1 METRGFQVRVKYW
14 SSKEVFKVGWSGEF
28 KMENVTQKSW
38 WCFWWSP
45 KILSLHQVL
54 CERTCTC
61 IRVFLFCVCGIFMY
75 LYVCFVCPCIFVCM
89 CACVSLW
96 YVHVFICVGGI
107 FMCLYMCGGDVH
119 VFIYVWEGCSCV
131 YILCVCGM
139 FMCLYITC
147 WGGCSYVYICGGG
160 IFMCLYV
167 CMSPFLS
174 ILEIPSLLGC
184 FSNSPIK
191 NSVDIVLILK
201 FALHS
206 YLPESLFQTRASLF
220 HLLKAVLYTKRLY
233 RQ

>member
-14 SSKEVFKVGWSGEF
+14 SSKELFKVGWSGEF

-45 KILSLHQVL
+45 KILSLQQVL
-54 CERTCTC
+54 CECTCTC
-61 IRVFLFCVCGIFMY
+61 IRVFLFCVCGIFMCLCV
-75 LYVCFVCPCIFVCM
+75 LYVHVFVCM
-89 CACVSLW
+89 FACVLCLW
-96 YVHVFICVGGI
+96 YVHVFIYYVLGGMFI
-107 FMCLYMCGGDVH
+107 CLYMCV
-119 VFIYVWEGCSCV
+119 
-131 YILCVCGM
+131 
-139 FMCLYITC
+139 
-147 WGGCSYVYICGGG
+147 GGG
-160 IFMCLYV
+160 IFMCLCV

-184 FSNSPIK
+184 FSNFPIK

-201 FALHS
+201 KFTLHS